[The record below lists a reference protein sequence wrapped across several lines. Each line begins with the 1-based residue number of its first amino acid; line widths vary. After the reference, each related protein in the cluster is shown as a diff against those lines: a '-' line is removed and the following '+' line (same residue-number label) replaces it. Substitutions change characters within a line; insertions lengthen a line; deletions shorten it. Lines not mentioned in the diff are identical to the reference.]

1 MKKNKVDKNSP
12 EFWLRQVNT
21 GRHTLI
27 VVMIITLVNMLLVLV
42 EAPIYFLFSASVPYY
57 LTVFGYV
64 WDLEAFGSVGV
75 FTIIAVLVSM
85 AILVVYLLC
94 WINGKKKIGWLTTAL
109 VLFSV
114 DTLCLVALAI
124 WAEDAS
130 CVKDLIFHALVLA
143 YLGQAISSDKKLK
156 EWNANQRMYQN
167 AYPAPGACQQVPQAP
182 YPQPWQTPNQMPPSQ
197 QPYQPPYNGPEL

>member
-57 LTVFGYV
+57 LTIFGYAM
-64 WDLEAFGSVGV
+64 DLELSGGAGI
-75 FTIIAVLVSM
+75 FTIIAVVVSM
-85 AILVVYLLC
+85 AILAVYLLC
-94 WINGKKKIGWLTTAL
+94 WINGKKKISWLTTAL

-114 DTLCLVALAI
+114 DTLCLAILAI
-124 WAEDAS
+124 LAEDAS
-130 CVKDLIFHALVLA
+130 CIMDLTFHALVLA
-143 YLGQAISSDKKLK
+143 YLGYALSADKKLK
-156 EWNANQRMYQN
+156 EWQASQAMYPN
-167 AYPAPGACQQVPQAP
+167 VYQVPQAP
-182 YPQPWQTPNQMPPSQ
+182 YQQPWQTPDQVPPSQ
-197 QPYQPPYNGPEL
+197 QPYQPPYNGPEF